1 VELAE
6 RKRLGER
13 IRRAR
18 QERGLTQRELAEQL
32 GITARSLQNYEAG
45 TIVPWRHLGR
55 IEVLTHRRAGWLLRD
70 DETGGALE
78 ATIADLLRTMEQHH
92 ILLREHLEILERN
105 TARLR
110 QQREA
115 RRQRALPPVDSG

>member
-18 QERGLTQRELAEQL
+18 RETGLTQRELAEQL
-32 GITARSLQNYEAG
+32 GITTRSLQNYEAG

-105 TARLR
+105 TTRLR
-110 QQREA
+110 EQREA